1 MQEQAALL
9 PGSQA
14 GEEGTSVWSH
24 GAHRFPVTSTSAH
37 PPTSFSLLF
46 TLLSLFLFHF
56 FFSLS
61 LLCHWIFFLTSSH
74 LCLPYA
80 SHTGP
85 HRFTLWKIKKPTA
98 GYLFAGAGRT
108 HTHTHTCK
116 QTRYVFSLEAGCSP
130 DRKDIFT
137 CHWHGLTV
145 KNTASIFTGCVYL
158 LVWKK
163 DVEVAFKEDGDG
175 CWIWRSKERDNER
188 E

>member
-56 FFSLS
+56 FFSISLMSLNFFPYFLS
-61 LLCHWIFFLTSSH
+61 PLSPLRL
-74 LCLPYA
+74 
-80 SHTGP
+80 P
-85 HRFTLWKIKKPTA
+85 HRPTQIHTVENKKADCRLPLRRSRA
-98 GYLFAGAGRT
+98 HT